1 MALLTDSEKLV
12 PAQERILIDKDKSG
26 HASLSQSIYNL
37 EKVMQILSLLS
48 KNDAMTIF
56 LASQH
61 GLDSRQETH
70 VQMGLT
76 KKQYYTRLKQL
87 VDLSLIEKQDS
98 GKKKVRSY
106 HTPLYMPTLF
116 GSMVY
121 KRCVL
126 GLEDITKN
134 SKKLEAVDVLKQS
147 SRFSADEIV
156 EFLSCCSTE

>member
-12 PAQERILIDKDKSG
+12 HKQEHSLVDRDKSE
-26 HASLSQSIYNL
+26 HALFSQSIYNL

-48 KNDAMTIF
+48 KSDAMTIF
-56 LASQH
+56 LASLH

-70 VQMGLT
+70 VQLGLT

-87 VDLSLIEKQDS
+87 VDLSLIEKQDR
-98 GKKKVRSY
+98 GKKKVKSY

-126 GLEDITKN
+126 GLEDIIKN
-134 SKKLEAVDVLKQS
+134 SKKLEAVEILKQS

-156 EFLSCCSTE
+156 EFLSCCSTK

>member
-1 MALLTDSEKLV
+1 MKECVTKLTE
-12 PAQERILIDKDKSG
+12 P
-26 HASLSQSIYNL
+26 NL

-48 KNDAMTIF
+48 KNDAVTIF

-61 GLDSRQETH
+61 GLESRQETH
-70 VQMGLT
+70 VQLGLT

-87 VDLSLIEKQDS
+87 VDLSLVEKQSS
-98 GKKKVRSY
+98 GKKKVKSY

-121 KRCVL
+121 KRCIL

-134 SKKLEAVDVLKQS
+134 SKKLEAAEILRQS
-147 SRFSADEIV
+147 SRFSAGEIA

>member
-12 PAQERILIDKDKSG
+12 HKQEHSLVDRDKSE
-26 HASLSQSIYNL
+26 HALFSQSIYNL

-48 KNDAMTIF
+48 KSDAMTIF
-56 LASQH
+56 LASLH

-70 VQMGLT
+70 VQLGLT

-87 VDLSLIEKQDS
+87 VDLSLIEKQDM
-98 GKKKVRSY
+98 GKKKVKLY

-126 GLEDITKN
+126 GLEDIIKN
-134 SKKLEAVDVLKQS
+134 SKKLEAVEILKQS

>member
-1 MALLTDSEKLV
+1 MKECATKLTE
-12 PAQERILIDKDKSG
+12 P
-26 HASLSQSIYNL
+26 NL

-61 GLDSRQETH
+61 GLESRQETH

-87 VDLSLIEKQDS
+87 VDLSLIEKQDRD
-98 GKKKVRSY
+98 KKKVRSY
-106 HTPLYMPTLF
+106 HAPLYMPTLF

-121 KRCVL
+121 KRCIL

-134 SKKLEAVDVLKQS
+134 SKKLEAVEILKQS

>member
-1 MALLTDSEKLV
+1 LALLTDSEKLV
-12 PAQERILIDKDKSG
+12 HKQEHSLVDRDKSE
-26 HASLSQSIYNL
+26 HALFSQSIYNL

-48 KNDAMTIF
+48 KSDAMTIF
-56 LASQH
+56 LASLH

-70 VQMGLT
+70 VQLGLT

-87 VDLSLIEKQDS
+87 VDLSLIEKQDR
-98 GKKKVRSY
+98 GKKKVKSY

-126 GLEDITKN
+126 GLEDIIKN
-134 SKKLEAVDVLKQS
+134 SKKLEAVEILKQS

-156 EFLSCCSTE
+156 EFLSCCSTK